1 MHATL
6 RRIKTRP
13 GEAAEVARLI
23 EDQYLPQIEHL
34 EGFVSYT
41 LVDLGEDE
49 ISSVGV
55 FTDQEG
61 ADRANA
67 AARDWTAAVL
77 APYVASPL
85 EARAGVVLVDHRHPV
100 EAAP

>member
-6 RRIKTRP
+6 RRIRTRP

-34 EGFVSYT
+34 RGFVSYT

-67 AARDWTAAVL
+67 AAREWTARVL

-85 EARAGVVLVDHRHPV
+85 EARAGAVLVDHRHPV
-100 EAAP
+100 GATP